1 MGTIV
6 FIFVNLLI
14 LTVSG
19 ILFASRFLESRGKKH
34 VAQMLQVGPAPVE
47 AISTITLLKELKAS
61 RQAASPGLK
70 SLDLTH
76 KLEDLLQQADLSWSV
91 ARLVRMMGVTSA
103 VGLLLG
109 FAFPLLVNRA
119 VTAFTLAAVGAA
131 LPFLY
136 VRRLGKK
143 RVAAM
148 ERQLPDAMDFLARSM
163 RGGHAFTISIGM
175 VGDDLP
181 APLGREFRTLYNE
194 QNLGAS
200 LDTAFANFLRRVP
213 LVDAKLFCS
222 AAMLQRRTGG
232 NLSEILSR
240 LSEVIRERFR
250 LNGQVKAASAHG
262 RMTAGILTALPALTM
277 VAMLMVAPGYLQG
290 MWADPDGFKLVL
302 GAVVA
307 QIIGNLV
314 IRKIIRIKV

>member
-1 MGTIV
+1 
-6 FIFVNLLI
+6 
-14 LTVSG
+14 
-19 ILFASRFLESRGKKH
+19 
-34 VAQMLQVGPAPVE
+34 MLQVGPAPVE